1 MISIKNLLATR
12 ILAAFCITGLTNCG
26 GSHNDDPVDVKEIS
40 AEDSALTVAQKTVVK
55 VDFSFSADRV
65 FNHDNTAY
73 IVLQL
78 PANLTFQRNS
88 AEIQRP
94 FDDNRVSPQVTVCS
108 DGTTYLAFNF
118 DDRDLVDATN
128 PSGDADARVNF
139 TVNAVSSGN
148 DVIIS
153 GEGSEDPINVVCGSS
168 LENDEAVG
176 AVTIR

>member
-1 MISIKNLLATR
+1 MITIKNLLATGP
-12 ILAAFCITGLTNCG
+12 LAAFCILGLTHCG
-26 GSHNDDPVDVKEIS
+26 GNDNDDPVDVKEIS
-40 AEDSALTVAQKTVVK
+40 AQDSALTVAQKTVVK

-65 FNHDNTAY
+65 FDHDKTAY

-88 AEIQRP
+88 AEIQRL
-94 FDDNRVSPQVTVCS
+94 FDDNRVSPQVTDCS

-139 TVNAVSSGN
+139 TVNAVSSGG
-148 DVIIS
+148 DIIIS
-153 GEGSEDPINVVCGSS
+153 GEGSEDPIDTVCGRS
-168 LENDEAVG
+168 LDEEAVA